1 MLLSGLVHTLP
12 LQADS
17 TLAAGRPF
25 HRRQLLGQTHHLSLA
40 DHSAPQPR
48 AYVHAGADGVL
59 GPEGQAALAD
69 GVVALAW
76 ELLWAQEGLVGRVEK
91 TLSWWGIKKKTRFKQ
106 TTITTQYFCKS
117 AQLCFKM

>member
-1 MLLSGLVHTLP
+1 MLLSGFVHTFP

-17 TLAAGRPF
+17 TLPTGRSF
-25 HRRQLLGQTHHLSLA
+25 HCRQLLGQTHHLSLA

-69 GVVALAW
+69 GVVALTW
-76 ELLWAQEGLVGRVEK
+76 ELLWAQEWLVGRVEE
-91 TLSWWGIKKKTRFKQ
+91 TFGWWDIKKKTTCFKQ
-106 TTITTQYFCKS
+106 TMSSTITLIFS
-117 AQLCFKM
+117 